1 MLHYPLQAYIHLAVP
16 PVHDNGHSKMF
27 NKQNNPLN
35 RWYRAQSSLL
45 NIDWCSPKL
54 KVSTALTA
62 LHYLAYFTFSVA
74 ANGSKCLW
82 IRSRSQMVW
91 EIVSLVVFHDQD
103 FPPAFNWFF
112 SKIPWH
118 FQVQQTS
125 GHPRISQACD
135 CFLCC
140 AYTNHLLHQSV
151 YHLWPG
157 LASCQTYKWNNLPDH
172 LTPAPYPQTLWTI
185 CCNRKYKVS

>member
-54 KVSTALTA
+54 KVSNGQFSMIKTFHRHLT
-62 LHYLAYFTFSVA
+62 
-74 ANGSKCLW
+74 G
-82 IRSRSQMVW
+82 
-91 EIVSLVVFHDQD
+91 
-103 FPPAFNWFF
+103 FF

-125 GHPRISQACD
+125 GHPGISQAKD

-140 AYTNHLLHQSV
+140 TYTNHLLHQSV
-151 YHLWPG
+151 SHLWPG

-185 CCNRKYKVS
+185 CCNWKCKVN